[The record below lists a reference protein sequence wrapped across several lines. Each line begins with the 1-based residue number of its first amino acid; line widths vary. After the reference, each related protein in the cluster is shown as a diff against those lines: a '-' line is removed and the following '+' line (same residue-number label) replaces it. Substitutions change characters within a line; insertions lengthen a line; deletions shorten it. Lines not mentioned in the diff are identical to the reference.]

1 MRQMRPFSIG
11 KATPNPDGRLLRR
24 FERQGTERIAQAL
37 NRLKLDLFRGITDD
51 NVYELINRLDNPD
64 VIQPFQD
71 VLLKLIQEWA
81 LAGADFGREQIEK
94 EVLGTI

>member
-1 MRQMRPFSIG
+1 MRPFSIG
-11 KATPNPDGRLLRR
+11 KAIPNPDGRLLRR
-24 FERQGTERIAQAL
+24 FERQGTERIARAL

-51 NVYELINRLDNPD
+51 NAYELINRLDNPE

>member
-1 MRQMRPFSIG
+1 MRPFLTG
-11 KATPNPDGRLLRR
+11 KAIPNPDGRLLRR

-37 NRLKLDLFRGITDD
+37 NRLKLDLFRGINND
-51 NVYELINRLDNPD
+51 NVYELVNKLDNPE

-71 VLLKLIQEWA
+71 VMLALVQEWA

>member
-1 MRQMRPFSIG
+1 MRPFLIG
-11 KATPNPDGRLLRR
+11 KATHNPDGRLLRR
-24 FERQGTERIAQAL
+24 FERQGTERIGQAL
-37 NRLKLDLFRGITDD
+37 NRLKLDLFRGITND
-51 NVYELINRLDNPD
+51 NAYELVNKLDNPE

-71 VLLKLIQEWA
+71 VMLELIQEWA